1 MLSCLLSYPHQT
13 HNKINVIMLIS
24 YPNFIQLH
32 IISCIYHILTIKR
45 ALNLKSNSHQR
56 VYINKS
62 PILMQTSTMG
72 VTTNHWFGTCMILMP
87 EVNLSIEGVGLRWD
101 NTSYYWWDN
110 TR

>member
-1 MLSCLLSYPHQT
+1 MKERVTTKY
-13 HNKINVIMLIS
+13 IV
-24 YPNFIQLH
+24 
-32 IISCIYHILTIKR
+32 CIYITGAKDVHIANFHITQEK

-56 VYINKS
+56 VYINKT

-72 VTTNHWFGTCMILMP
+72 VTTDYWFVTCMILIP
-87 EVNLSIEGVGLRWD
+87 EFNLSIEGVGLWWD